1 MKKLL
6 LLTIAALA
14 AWMPAAAQSQVAGN
28 YSGELY
34 VTDAS
39 EIYNDDTK
47 AADDQLLTV
56 AANATAGKVD
66 LTLPNFTY
74 AGLPLGDIFLSAIGL
89 QADGTL
95 VRFAQEA
102 PQRLSLMGG
111 AIVADT
117 EIDGNRSYI
126 KGDSLVAYISV
137 TWLVDLNDPAQNVP
151 IKVLFRG
158 AKQSGSGSGDSETGS
173 MADYHLANGTFDG
186 EWVENKPWDSQNGY
200 LVLEGKGF
208 TQPEGWVVSNVSG
221 INGLGATK
229 VASAGTVADGNRS
242 VVLTN
247 TPNPFMA
254 SQIVPAYISLGT
266 TWATANASAIIK
278 VTDADGG
285 VFGGVAFKGRP
296 DAIALKYKRSH
307 GTANAG
313 ERASV
318 IAYTWRGTFTQE
330 NVPGNTSLSKP
341 VTTTMVDRDRNIL
354 GLATATGGNVSKSD
368 DAALIA
374 KAEAY
379 IEGDAAEW
387 TDLLVPFT
395 YNESVETGTAP
406 EKLNVILSANDYFAD
421 RSTIGKDNTLE
432 VDSVRLLYYTTLRS
446 LAVNGMPLDVTQ
458 AKDFVIPVPEGQALD
473 PSALQVEAQP
483 TGAGARVMPAF
494 DPTTMTLTLR
504 VEGGDISVC
513 PDNFSLYT
521 IRFAVPDAIGA
532 IGTVATDAP
541 SRARGVYTLSGVRV
555 ADSLDSSLPRG
566 IYIVNGKKVVK

>member
-6 LLTIAALA
+6 LLSFAALA

-56 AANATAGKVD
+56 AANATAGKVV

-158 AKQSGSGSGDSETGS
+158 AKQSGSGDSETGS

-229 VASAGTVADGNRS
+229 VGSAGTVADGNRS

-354 GLATATGGNVSKSD
+354 GLTTATGGNVSKSD

-395 YNESVETGTAP
+395 YNESVEAGTAP

-521 IRFAVPDAIGA
+521 IRFAVPDAIG
-532 IGTVATDAP
+532 TVATDAP

>member
-6 LLTIAALA
+6 LLSFAALA
-14 AWMPAAAQSQVAGN
+14 AWMPAAAQGQVAGN

-158 AKQSGSGSGDSETGS
+158 AKQSGSGDSETGS
-173 MADYHLANGTFDG
+173 MADYHLTNGTFDG

-229 VASAGTVADGNRS
+229 VASEGTVADGNRS

-354 GLATATGGNVSKSD
+354 GLATATGGNVTKSD

-379 IEGDAAEW
+379 IEGDVAEW

-395 YNESVETGTAP
+395 YNESVEAGTAP

-458 AKDFVIPVPEGQALD
+458 AKAFVIPVPEGQPLD

-521 IRFAVPDAIGA
+521 IRFAVPDAIG
-532 IGTVATDAP
+532 TVVTDAP

>member
-6 LLTIAALA
+6 LLSFAALA

-200 LVLEGKGF
+200 LVLEGKDF

-229 VASAGTVADGNRS
+229 VASAGTVAEGNRS

-395 YNESVETGTAP
+395 YNESVEAGTAP

-458 AKDFVIPVPEGQALD
+458 AKDFVIPVPEGQTLD

-521 IRFAVPDAIGA
+521 IRFAVPDAIG
-532 IGTVATDAP
+532 TVATDAP

>member
-6 LLTIAALA
+6 LLSFAALA
-14 AWMPAAAQSQVAGN
+14 AWMPAAAQSHVAGN

-395 YNESVETGTAP
+395 YNESVEAGTAP

-521 IRFAVPDAIGA
+521 IRFAVPDAIG
-532 IGTVATDAP
+532 TVATDAP

>member
-6 LLTIAALA
+6 LLSFAALA

-354 GLATATGGNVSKSD
+354 GLATATGGNVTKSD

-395 YNESVETGTAP
+395 YNESVEAGTAP

-532 IGTVATDAP
+532 VATDAP

>member
-266 TWATANASAIIK
+266 TWATVNASAIIK

-395 YNESVETGTAP
+395 YNESVEAGTAP

-521 IRFAVPDAIGA
+521 IRFAVPDAIG
-532 IGTVATDAP
+532 TVATDAP

-555 ADSLDSSLPRG
+555 ADSLNGSLPRG

>member
-6 LLTIAALA
+6 LLSFAALA

-395 YNESVETGTAP
+395 YNESVEAGTAP

-521 IRFAVPDAIGA
+521 IRFAVPDAIG
-532 IGTVATDAP
+532 TVATDAP

>member
-6 LLTIAALA
+6 LLSLAALA
-14 AWMPAAAQSQVAGN
+14 AWMPAVAQSQVAGN

-173 MADYHLANGTFDG
+173 MADYHLTNGTFDG

-200 LVLEGKGF
+200 FVLEGKGF

-229 VASAGTVADGNRS
+229 VASAGTVADGNKS

-395 YNESVETGTAP
+395 YNESVEAGTAP

-521 IRFAVPDAIGA
+521 IRFAVPDAIG
-532 IGTVATDAP
+532 TVATDAP
-541 SRARGVYTLSGVRV
+541 SRASGVYTLSGVRV

>member
-6 LLTIAALA
+6 LLSFAALA
-14 AWMPAAAQSQVAGN
+14 AWMPAAAQSQLAGN

-158 AKQSGSGSGDSETGS
+158 AKQSGSGDSETGS

-330 NVPGNTSLSKP
+330 NVSGNTSLSKP

-395 YNESVETGTAP
+395 YNESVEAGTAP

-521 IRFAVPDAIGA
+521 IRFAVPDAISA
-532 IGTVATDAP
+532 VVTDAP
-541 SRARGVYTLSGVRV
+541 SRASGVYTLSGVRV

>member
-6 LLTIAALA
+6 LLSLAALA
-14 AWMPAAAQSQVAGN
+14 AWMPAVAQSQVAGN

-173 MADYHLANGTFDG
+173 MADYHLTNGTFDG

-229 VASAGTVADGNRS
+229 VASADTVADGNRS

-395 YNESVETGTAP
+395 YNESVEAGTAP

-521 IRFAVPDAIGA
+521 IRFAVPDAIG
-532 IGTVATDAP
+532 TVATDAP

>member
-532 IGTVATDAP
+532 VATDAP
-541 SRARGVYTLSGVRV
+541 SRASGVYTLSGVRV

>member
-6 LLTIAALA
+6 LLSFAALA

-158 AKQSGSGSGDSETGS
+158 AKQSGSSSGDSETGS

-354 GLATATGGNVSKSD
+354 GLTTATGGNVTKSD

-395 YNESVETGTAP
+395 YNESVEAGTAP

-521 IRFAVPDAIGA
+521 IRFAVPDAIG
-532 IGTVATDAP
+532 TVATDAP

>member
-6 LLTIAALA
+6 LLSFAALA

-39 EIYNDDTK
+39 EIYTDDTK

-158 AKQSGSGSGDSETGS
+158 AKQSGSGSGETGS
-173 MADYHLANGTFDG
+173 MADYHLTNGTFDG

-395 YNESVETGTAP
+395 YNESVEAGTAP

-421 RSTIGKDNTLE
+421 RSTIGKGNTLE

-494 DPTTMTLTLR
+494 DPTMMTLTLR

-532 IGTVATDAP
+532 VATDAP

-555 ADSLDSSLPRG
+555 ADRLDSSLPRG

>member
-6 LLTIAALA
+6 LLSFAALA

-158 AKQSGSGSGDSETGS
+158 AKQSGSSSGDSETGS

-208 TQPEGWVVSNVSG
+208 TQPEGWVVSNVPG

-354 GLATATGGNVSKSD
+354 GLTTATGGNVTKSD

-395 YNESVETGTAP
+395 YNESVEAGTAP

-521 IRFAVPDAIGA
+521 IRFAVPDAIG
-532 IGTVATDAP
+532 TVATDAP

>member
-6 LLTIAALA
+6 LLSFAALA

-89 QADGTL
+89 SADGTL

-111 AIVADT
+111 AIVAVT

-158 AKQSGSGSGDSETGS
+158 AKQSGSGSGETGS
-173 MADYHLANGTFDG
+173 MSDYHLANGTFDG

-229 VASAGTVADGNRS
+229 VASVGTVADGNKS

-354 GLATATGGNVSKSD
+354 GLTTATGGNVSKSD

-395 YNESVETGTAP
+395 YNESVEAGTAP

-521 IRFAVPDAIGA
+521 IRFAVPDAIG
-532 IGTVATDAP
+532 TVATDAP
-541 SRARGVYTLSGVRV
+541 SRASGVYTLSGVRV

>member
-6 LLTIAALA
+6 LLSFAALA

-158 AKQSGSGSGDSETGS
+158 AKQSGSGDSETGS
-173 MADYHLANGTFDG
+173 MADYHLTNGTFDG

-229 VASAGTVADGNRS
+229 VASAGTVAEGNRS

-387 TDLLVPFT
+387 TDLLVPFI
-395 YNESVETGTAP
+395 YNESVEAGTAP

-504 VEGGDISVC
+504 VEGGDFSVC

-521 IRFAVPDAIGA
+521 IRFAVPDA

>member
-6 LLTIAALA
+6 LLSFAALA

-126 KGDSLVAYISV
+126 KGDSLVVYISV

-158 AKQSGSGSGDSETGS
+158 TKQSGSGSGGSETGS
-173 MADYHLANGTFDG
+173 MADYHLTNGTFDG

-229 VASAGTVADGNRS
+229 VASAGTVADGNKS

-354 GLATATGGNVSKSD
+354 GLATATGGNVTKSD

-395 YNESVETGTAP
+395 YNESVEAGTAP

-432 VDSVRLLYYTTLRS
+432 VDSVRLLYYTTLRL

-532 IGTVATDAP
+532 VVTDAP

>member
-395 YNESVETGTAP
+395 YNESVEAGTAP

-521 IRFAVPDAIGA
+521 IRFAVPDAIG
-532 IGTVATDAP
+532 TVATDAP

>member
-6 LLTIAALA
+6 LLSFAALT

-158 AKQSGSGSGDSETGS
+158 AKQSGSGDSETGS

-387 TDLLVPFT
+387 MDLLVPFA
-395 YNESVETGTAP
+395 YNEDVEAGTAP

-432 VDSVRLLYYTTLRS
+432 VDSVRLLYYTTLSS
-446 LAVNGMPLDVTQ
+446 LSINGLPLDVTETN
-458 AKDFVIPVPEGQALD
+458 DFVIPVPEGQALD

-521 IRFAVPDAIGA
+521 IRFAVPDAIG
-532 IGTVATDAP
+532 TVATDAP

-555 ADSLDSSLPRG
+555 ADRLDSSLPRG

>member
-6 LLTIAALA
+6 LLSFAALA

-158 AKQSGSGSGDSETGS
+158 AKQSGSSSGDSETGS

-200 LVLEGKGF
+200 LVLEGKDF

-395 YNESVETGTAP
+395 YNESVEAGTAP

-458 AKDFVIPVPEGQALD
+458 ANDFVIPVPEGQALD

-494 DPTTMTLTLR
+494 DPTTMTLPLR

-521 IRFAVPDAIGA
+521 IRFAVPDAIG
-532 IGTVATDAP
+532 TVATDAQ

>member
-158 AKQSGSGSGDSETGS
+158 AKQSGSGGSETGS

-200 LVLEGKGF
+200 LLLEGKGF

-229 VASAGTVADGNRS
+229 VASVGTVADGNRS

-387 TDLLVPFT
+387 TDLLVPFI
-395 YNESVETGTAP
+395 YNESVEAGTAP

-458 AKDFVIPVPEGQALD
+458 ANDFVIPVPEGQALD

-521 IRFAVPDAIGA
+521 IRFAVPDAIG
-532 IGTVATDAP
+532 TVATDAP

>member
-6 LLTIAALA
+6 LLSFAALA

-208 TQPEGWVVSNVSG
+208 TQPEGWMVSNVSG

-395 YNESVETGTAP
+395 YNESVEAGTAP
-406 EKLNVILSANDYFAD
+406 EKLNIILSANDYFAD

-521 IRFAVPDAIGA
+521 IRFAVPDAIG
-532 IGTVATDAP
+532 TVATDAP

>member
-6 LLTIAALA
+6 LLSFAALA

-173 MADYHLANGTFDG
+173 MADYHLTNGTFDG

-229 VASAGTVADGNRS
+229 VSSAGTVADGNRS

-354 GLATATGGNVSKSD
+354 GLTTATGGNVTKSD

-395 YNESVETGTAP
+395 YNESVEAGTAP

-458 AKDFVIPVPEGQALD
+458 AKDFVIPVPEGQTLD

-532 IGTVATDAP
+532 VATDAP

>member
-6 LLTIAALA
+6 LLSFAALA
-14 AWMPAAAQSQVAGN
+14 AWMPAAAQSQLAGN

-89 QADGTL
+89 SADGTL

-158 AKQSGSGSGDSETGS
+158 AKQSGSGDSETGS

-229 VASAGTVADGNRS
+229 VASAGTVADGNKS

-354 GLATATGGNVSKSD
+354 GLTTATGGNVSKSD

-387 TDLLVPFT
+387 TDLLVPFI
-395 YNESVETGTAP
+395 YNESVEAGTAP

-521 IRFAVPDAIGA
+521 IRFAVPDAIG
-532 IGTVATDAP
+532 TVVTDAP
-541 SRARGVYTLSGVRV
+541 SRASGVYTLSGVRV

>member
-173 MADYHLANGTFDG
+173 MADYHLTNGTFDG

-229 VASAGTVADGNRS
+229 VASAGTVADGNKS

-285 VFGGVAFKGRP
+285 VFGGVAFTGRP

-354 GLATATGGNVSKSD
+354 GLTTATGGNVSKSD

-395 YNESVETGTAP
+395 YNESVEAGTAP

-421 RSTIGKDNTLE
+421 RSTIGKGNTLE

-521 IRFAVPDAIGA
+521 IRFAVPDAIG
-532 IGTVATDAP
+532 TVATDAP
-541 SRARGVYTLSGVRV
+541 SRASGVYTLSGVRV

>member
-6 LLTIAALA
+6 LLSFAALA
-14 AWMPAAAQSQVAGN
+14 AWMPAAAQSQLAGN

-173 MADYHLANGTFDG
+173 MADYHLTNGTFDG

-200 LVLEGKGF
+200 FVLEGKGF

-354 GLATATGGNVSKSD
+354 GLATATGGNVTKSD

-387 TDLLVPFT
+387 MDLLVPFT
-395 YNESVETGTAP
+395 YNESVEAGTAP

-532 IGTVATDAP
+532 VVTDAP

>member
-6 LLTIAALA
+6 LLSLAALA

-158 AKQSGSGSGDSETGS
+158 AKQSGSGDSETGS

-395 YNESVETGTAP
+395 YNESVEAGTAP

-521 IRFAVPDAIGA
+521 IRFAVPDAIG
-532 IGTVATDAP
+532 TVATDAP

>member
-6 LLTIAALA
+6 LLSFAALA

-354 GLATATGGNVSKSD
+354 GLTTATGGNVAKSD

-395 YNESVETGTAP
+395 YNESVEAGTAP

-521 IRFAVPDAIGA
+521 IRFAVPDAIG
-532 IGTVATDAP
+532 TVATDAP

>member
-6 LLTIAALA
+6 LLSFAALA

-158 AKQSGSGSGDSETGS
+158 AKQSGSGDSETGS

-229 VASAGTVADGNRS
+229 VASAGTVADGNKS

-354 GLATATGGNVSKSD
+354 GLTTATGGNVTKSD

-395 YNESVETGTAP
+395 YNESVEAGTAP

-521 IRFAVPDAIGA
+521 IRFAVPDAIG
-532 IGTVATDAP
+532 TVATDAP

>member
-6 LLTIAALA
+6 LLSFAALA

-158 AKQSGSGSGDSETGS
+158 AKQSGSGDSETGS

-354 GLATATGGNVSKSD
+354 GLTTATGGNVSKSD

-395 YNESVETGTAP
+395 YNESVEAGTAP

-521 IRFAVPDAIGA
+521 IRFAVPDAIG
-532 IGTVATDAP
+532 TVVTDAP

>member
-6 LLTIAALA
+6 LLSFAALA

-354 GLATATGGNVSKSD
+354 GLTTATGGNVTKSD

-395 YNESVETGTAP
+395 YNESVEAGTAP

-458 AKDFVIPVPEGQALD
+458 ANDFVIPVPEGQALD

-521 IRFAVPDAIGA
+521 IRFAVPDAIG
-532 IGTVATDAP
+532 TVATDATR
-541 SRARGVYTLSGVRV
+541 RARGVYTLSGVRV

>member
-6 LLTIAALA
+6 LLSFAALA

-229 VASAGTVADGNRS
+229 VASAGTVADGNKS

-354 GLATATGGNVSKSD
+354 GLATATGGNVTKSD

-395 YNESVETGTAP
+395 YNESVEAGTAP

-458 AKDFVIPVPEGQALD
+458 AKDFIIPVPEGQALD

-532 IGTVATDAP
+532 VATDAP

>member
-1 MKKLL
+1 MKKILL
-6 LLTIAALA
+6 LSLAALA
-14 AWMPAAAQSQVAGN
+14 AWMPAVAQSQVTGN
-28 YSGELY
+28 YTGQLY

-56 AANATAGKVD
+56 AASTTAGKVD
-66 LTLPNFTY
+66 LTLPNFTFS
-74 AGLPLGDIFLSAIGL
+74 GMPLGDIFLSAIGL
-89 QADGTL
+89 SAEGEL
-95 VRFAQEA
+95 VRFAQDA

-117 EIDGNRSYI
+117 EIDGSRSYI

-137 TWLVDLNDPAQNVP
+137 TWLADLNDPAQNVP

-158 AKQSGSGSGDSETGS
+158 IKQSGESVTGNWS
-173 MADYHLANGTFDG
+173 DYHLTNGTFDD
-186 EWVENKPWDSQNGY
+186 EWVDNKPWDSQNGY

-247 TPNPFMA
+247 TPNPFMS

-266 TWATANASAIIK
+266 TWATAKAGILK
-278 VTDADGG
+278 VTNADGG

-330 NVPGNTSLSKP
+330 NVPGNTSMSTP
-341 VTTTMVDRDRNIL
+341 VTTTMTDRDRNIL
-354 GLATATGGNVSKSD
+354 GLSTATGGNVSKSD

-379 IEGDAAEW
+379 IESDAAEW

-395 YNESVETGTAP
+395 YNESVEAGTAP
-406 EKLNVILSANDYFAD
+406 ERLNVILSANDYFAD
-421 RSTIGKDNTLE
+421 RSTIGKGNTLE
-432 VDSVRLLYYTTLRS
+432 VDSVRLIYYTTLSS
-446 LAVNGMPLDVTQ
+446 LSINGLPLDVTETN
-458 AKDFVIPVPEGQALD
+458 DFVIPVPEGQALD
-473 PSALQVEAQP
+473 PSALQVDAQP
-483 TGAGARVMPAF
+483 TGAGAHVVPTF

-521 IRFAVPDAIGA
+521 IRFAMPDAID
-532 IGTVATDAP
+532 TVNADTT
-541 SRARGVYTLSGVRV
+541 SRAHGVYTLSGVRV
-555 ADSLDSSLPRG
+555 ANSLDSSLPHG

>member
-6 LLTIAALA
+6 LLSFAALA

-158 AKQSGSGSGDSETGS
+158 AKQSGSSSGDSETGS

-354 GLATATGGNVSKSD
+354 GLTTATGGNVTKSD

-395 YNESVETGTAP
+395 YNESVEAGTAP
-406 EKLNVILSANDYFAD
+406 EKLNIILSANDYFAD

-513 PDNFSLYT
+513 PDNFSLYS
-521 IRFAVPDAIGA
+521 IRFAVPDAIG
-532 IGTVATDAP
+532 TVVTDAP

>member
-6 LLTIAALA
+6 LLSFAALA

-95 VRFAQEA
+95 VRFAQET

-221 INGLGATK
+221 INGLGAT
-229 VASAGTVADGNRS
+229 SIEE
-242 VVLTN
+242 L
-247 TPNPFMA
+247 
-254 SQIVPAYISLGT
+254 YILSNDVTEILKSKG
-266 TWATANASAIIK
+266 IK
-278 VTDADGG
+278 VYKTFVGEYMTSLEMEGFSVSLLRLDDELKALLDAPADTI
-285 VFGGVAFKGRP
+285 AFK
-296 DAIALKYKRSH
+296 A
-307 GTANAG
+307 
-313 ERASV
+313 
-318 IAYTWRGTFTQE
+318 
-330 NVPGNTSLSKP
+330 
-341 VTTTMVDRDRNIL
+341 
-354 GLATATGGNVSKSD
+354 
-368 DAALIA
+368 
-374 KAEAY
+374 
-379 IEGDAAEW
+379 
-387 TDLLVPFT
+387 
-395 YNESVETGTAP
+395 
-406 EKLNVILSANDYFAD
+406 
-421 RSTIGKDNTLE
+421 
-432 VDSVRLLYYTTLRS
+432 
-446 LAVNGMPLDVTQ
+446 
-458 AKDFVIPVPEGQALD
+458 
-473 PSALQVEAQP
+473 
-483 TGAGARVMPAF
+483 
-494 DPTTMTLTLR
+494 
-504 VEGGDISVC
+504 
-513 PDNFSLYT
+513 
-521 IRFAVPDAIGA
+521 
-532 IGTVATDAP
+532 
-541 SRARGVYTLSGVRV
+541 
-555 ADSLDSSLPRG
+555 
-566 IYIVNGKKVVK
+566 

>member
-6 LLTIAALA
+6 LLSFAALA

-89 QADGTL
+89 SADGTL

-102 PQRLSLMGG
+102 SQRLSLMGG

-387 TDLLVPFT
+387 TDLLVPFI
-395 YNESVETGTAP
+395 YNESVEAGTAP

-521 IRFAVPDAIGA
+521 IRFAVPDAIG
-532 IGTVATDAP
+532 TVATDAP

>member
-158 AKQSGSGSGDSETGS
+158 AKQSGSGDSETGN

-395 YNESVETGTAP
+395 YNESVEAGTAP

-521 IRFAVPDAIGA
+521 IRFAVPDAIG
-532 IGTVATDAP
+532 TVATDAP

>member
-6 LLTIAALA
+6 LLSFAALA
-14 AWMPAAAQSQVAGN
+14 AWMPVAAQSQVAGN

-368 DAALIA
+368 AAALIA

-379 IEGDAAEW
+379 IEGDTAEW

-395 YNESVETGTAP
+395 YNESVEAGTAP

-458 AKDFVIPVPEGQALD
+458 AKDFVIPVPEGQALA

-521 IRFAVPDAIGA
+521 IRFAVPDAIG
-532 IGTVATDAP
+532 TVATDAP
-541 SRARGVYTLSGVRV
+541 SRASGVYTLSGVRV
-555 ADSLDSSLPRG
+555 ADRLDSSLPRG

>member
-6 LLTIAALA
+6 LLSFAALA

-354 GLATATGGNVSKSD
+354 GLTTATGGNVTKSD

-395 YNESVETGTAP
+395 YNESVEAGTAP

-521 IRFAVPDAIGA
+521 IRFAVPDAIG
-532 IGTVATDAP
+532 TVVTDAP